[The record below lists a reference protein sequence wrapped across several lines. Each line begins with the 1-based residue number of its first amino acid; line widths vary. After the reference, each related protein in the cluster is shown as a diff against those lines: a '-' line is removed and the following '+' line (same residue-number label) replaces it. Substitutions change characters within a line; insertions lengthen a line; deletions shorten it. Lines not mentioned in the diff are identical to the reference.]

1 MRWLRNSGGSDIPQS
16 GHWPPQAG
24 PPLPASDSSWLL
36 GLCHPASLTF
46 TSGSPNR
53 HRPPHPPSPGPGL
66 GQRRLSALWILPWL
80 ISPSCLCLSSFPHED
95 SFNFLSN
102 SSLYHI
108 QSILH
113 GPPQDSSP
121 LGGPIQWLLLP
132 FISSLLNAHKHSF
145 PGGSSGKEPI
155 CQCRR
160 HKRHGFDT
168 LVGKIPLEEGTATQS
183 SFLAWRIPMDRGAWQ
198 TTVHED
204 AESDRTEVT

>member
-1 MRWLRNSGGSDIPQS
+1 MGC
-16 GHWPPQAG
+16 HF
-24 PPLPASDSSWLL
+24 LL
-36 GLCHPASLTF
+36 QTF
-46 TSGSPNR
+46 TSGSPSR

-80 ISPSCLCLSSFPHED
+80 TSPYCPCLSSFPHED

-121 LGGPIQWLLLP
+121 LGGPTQLLLPP
-132 FISSLLNAHKHSF
+132 FISSLLNAHKHSLL
-145 PGGSSGKEPI
+145 GGGSGKEPI

-160 HKRHGFDT
+160 HTRHGLDPR
-168 LVGKIPLEEGTATQS
+168 VRKIP
-183 SFLAWRIPMDRGAWQ
+183 
-198 TTVHED
+198 
-204 AESDRTEVT
+204 